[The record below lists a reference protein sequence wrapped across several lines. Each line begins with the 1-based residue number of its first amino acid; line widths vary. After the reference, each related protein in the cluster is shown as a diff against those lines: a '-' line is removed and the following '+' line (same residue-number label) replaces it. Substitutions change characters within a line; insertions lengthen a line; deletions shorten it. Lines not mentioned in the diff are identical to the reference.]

1 MRRDLTLRSTQRTVV
16 TIKSLAQSQSDK
28 SLETRYKSY
37 TPGQAEVLHGGI
49 PCGTQP
55 PYLQLDCMSSITSVP
70 ADCQCRCASAVA
82 DASAAGRLADAIAI
96 TGYTIF
102 INIAVTG
109 EGSQVWNILHGPLSI
124 VFGMLAGLAAA
135 LICSPTKLWNN
146 VYKRTS
152 VVFILC
158 AHRAPISGAWQ
169 LLLSTSHA
177 WSAYG
182 LHLHATAQRSCKL
195 LSCHWRES

>member
-1 MRRDLTLRSTQRTVV
+1 
-16 TIKSLAQSQSDK
+16 
-28 SLETRYKSY
+28 
-37 TPGQAEVLHGGI
+37 
-49 PCGTQP
+49 
-55 PYLQLDCMSSITSVP
+55 MSVCSV
-70 ADCQCRCASAVA
+70 VA
-82 DASAAGRLADAIAI
+82 DASIAGRLADAIAI

-124 VFGMLAGLAAA
+124 VFGMFAGLAAA

-158 AHRAPISGAWQ
+158 AHRAPKSGVWQ
-169 LLLSTSHA
+169 PF
-177 WSAYG
+177 WSQVHMPGVRAVCIFMQ
-182 LHLHATAQRSCKL
+182 TARRRRQIVVWPLVRVL
-195 LSCHWRES
+195 GWQ